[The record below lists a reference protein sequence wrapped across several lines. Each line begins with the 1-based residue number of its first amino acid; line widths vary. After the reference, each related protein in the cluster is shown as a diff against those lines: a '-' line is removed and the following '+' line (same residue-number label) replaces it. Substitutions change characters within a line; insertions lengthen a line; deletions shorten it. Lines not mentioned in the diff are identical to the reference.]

1 MSIDQE
7 VEALKRVPILRG
19 IDQGKLRLLA
29 FISERVVYGP
39 GEVLCKQGDIGDS
52 AFIILDGEADVVVDT
67 DDGPKT
73 VAHVGTND
81 IVGEIAILC
90 DVPRTASVVANSEVH
105 ALTIT
110 KDQFLKMMTE
120 FPEMAIE
127 IMRVLATR
135 LERTTHDLADLRSQM
150 ARQTGT

>member
-1 MSIDQE
+1 M
-7 VEALKRVPILRG
+7 
-19 IDQGKLRLLA
+19 
-29 FISERVVYGP
+29 
-39 GEVLCKQGDIGDS
+39 
-52 AFIILDGEADVVVDT
+52 
-67 DDGPKT
+67 
-73 VAHVGTND
+73 